1 MTHFKETKVALA
13 TKNGQA
19 IQCHNIGRHW
29 VVSTSKDGKVTVYDT
44 LSTGLNNVLAKQLAH
59 LYRVC
64 TNNRSLAVTVIL
76 QQLQKG
82 MNDCGL
88 FSIANA
94 TSLLHGIDPA
104 SLIWDQSKMRVH
116 LHECLVNRKL
126 AMFPHTK
133 NSQVNKFKMYK
144 LSF

>member
-1 MTHFKETKVALA
+1 MHVIDDQPEDKTPLTEMLEKILLDPNGWLTDDHMDAATRLLKANYGADVAGLNDIVVMTHFKETKVALA

-64 TNNRSLAVTVIL
+64 TNNRAL
-76 QQLQKG
+76 Q
-82 MNDCGL
+82 
-88 FSIANA
+88 
-94 TSLLHGIDPA
+94 
-104 SLIWDQSKMRVH
+104 
-116 LHECLVNRKL
+116 
-126 AMFPHTK
+126 
-133 NSQVNKFKMYK
+133 
-144 LSF
+144 